1 MIDVILKLKEKNIF
15 KEGTMIE
22 TIIDRN
28 HMGTPIQVRAAM
40 RIKELHDTYCIADE
54 EFDYTAEV
62 PYRKIMYYDIITIDG
77 MRPQDLAAVYNLGPK
92 TSRFRKEKRH
102 K

>member
-1 MIDVILKLKEKNIF
+1 MIETILKLKEKNIF
-15 KEGTMIE
+15 KVGTMVE
-22 TIIDRN
+22 TIIDKH
-28 HMGTPIQVRAAM
+28 HMGMPIQVRATM
-40 RIKELHDTYCIADE
+40 RIKELHDDHCIADE
-54 EFDYTAEV
+54 EYDYAAHV

-92 TSRFRKEKRH
+92 TSRFNKVKRH

>member
-15 KEGTMIE
+15 KEGTIIE
-22 TIIDRN
+22 TIIDKH
-28 HMGTPIQVRAAM
+28 HMGTPIQVRVAM
-40 RIKELHDTYCIADE
+40 RIKELHSDYCIADE
-54 EFDYTAEV
+54 EFDYAAEV